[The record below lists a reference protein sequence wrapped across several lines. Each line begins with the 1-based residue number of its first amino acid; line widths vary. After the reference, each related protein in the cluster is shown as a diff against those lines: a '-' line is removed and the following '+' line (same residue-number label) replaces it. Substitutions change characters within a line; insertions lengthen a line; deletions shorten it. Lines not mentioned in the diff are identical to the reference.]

1 LSLKINEQL
10 MQASLPDFIEH
21 SGKKTVL
28 ATIVAVFV
36 RYESAE

>member
-1 LSLKINEQL
+1 MSLNITEQL
-10 MQASLPDFIEH
+10 MQATLPEFIEH

-28 ATIVAVFV
+28 ATIVAVIV